1 MVFLRQTI
9 FPWRVL
15 IVMCAQRSPPLKLW
29 YQMPGSTGL
38 PHFTV
43 DGSIAFTSTSAAAIE
58 AGPMEMAK
66 MSTTP
71 RVTRLVHPC
80 FVVRTG

>member
-1 MVFLRQTI
+1 
-9 FPWRVL
+9 
-15 IVMCAQRSPPLKLW
+15 
-29 YQMPGSTGL
+29 
-38 PHFTV
+38 V